1 MNTPTEN
8 SEPRTRRPSFWLRA
22 IEHRKHELGRDYRKS
37 LGSVARD
44 GISDEDYATTLA
56 TLEQMA
62 KNLGWDESQRPER
75 GFGRGFGPGPRFHR
89 GHGFGPRGMR
99 HEDHGH
105 DHEGHNHQNHET
117 DLPGTT
123 PEA

>member
-37 LGSVARD
+37 LGAVARD
-44 GISDEDYATTLA
+44 GISDEDYATTMA
-56 TLEQMA
+56 TLEKMA
-62 KNLGWDESQRPER
+62 TNLGWDESQRPE
-75 GFGRGFGPGPRFHR
+75 RGFGPGPRFHR
-89 GHGFGPRGMR
+89 GHGFGPRGMQGHG
-99 HEDHGH
+99 HEHGH
-105 DHEGHNHQNHET
+105 DHHETAT
-117 DLPGTT
+117 DLPAKT